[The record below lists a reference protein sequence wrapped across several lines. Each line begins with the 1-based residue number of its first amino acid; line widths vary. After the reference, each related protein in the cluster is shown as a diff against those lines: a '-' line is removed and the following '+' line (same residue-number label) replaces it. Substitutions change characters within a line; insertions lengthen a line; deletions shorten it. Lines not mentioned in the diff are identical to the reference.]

1 MFRIIFVLAAL
12 AAVFTVTPQAN
23 ASVLAKID
31 LSEQRMHVY
40 VNGAMQGSWPV
51 STARRGYRTPTGSF
65 RPQRLHRRYYSRRY
79 HGSPMPHSV
88 FFYKG
93 YAIHGTEHVDRER
106 VVRLGSI
113 DGHDCD
119 SATLLVAERRGQLQ
133 LAHSSILYARLNLGS
148 VTSGVTES

>member
-1 MFRIIFVLAAL
+1 MYRSVFVLAAL
-12 AAVFTVTPQAN
+12 AAFIAHTPQTF

-31 LSEQRMHVY
+31 LSEQRMRVY
-40 VNGAMQGSWPV
+40 VDGAMQGSWPV

-93 YAIHGTEHVDRER
+93 YAIHGTEHVRQLGR
-106 VVRLGSI
+106 PASHGCIRLHPS
-113 DGHDCD
+113 H
-119 SATLLVAERRGQLQ
+119 A
-133 LAHSSILYARLNLGS
+133 ARLYSLIRQHGS
-148 VTSGVTES
+148 GSTRIVITH

>member
-1 MFRIIFVLAAL
+1 MYRSFFVLAAL
-12 AAVFTVTPQAN
+12 AAVFAITPQAT

-40 VNGAMQGSWPV
+40 VNGTMQGSWPV

-93 YAIHGTEHVDRER
+93 YAIHGTEHVRQLGR
-106 VVRLGSI
+106 PASHGCIRLHPSHAARFYTLIRQHGS
-113 DGHDCD
+113 
-119 SATLLVAERRGQLQ
+119 
-133 LAHSSILYARLNLGS
+133 GS
-148 VTSGVTES
+148 TRIVITR